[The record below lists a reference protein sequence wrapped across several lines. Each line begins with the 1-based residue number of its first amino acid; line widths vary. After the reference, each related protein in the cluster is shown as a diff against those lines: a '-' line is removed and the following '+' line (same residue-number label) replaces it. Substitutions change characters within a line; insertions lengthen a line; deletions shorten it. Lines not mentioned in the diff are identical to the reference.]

1 MNILVSN
8 PTATP
13 LPQRALVRIV
23 IVGHVDHGKS
33 TLIGRLL
40 HETGSLPDGKL
51 DSLKAVSARR
61 GMPFE
66 WSFLLD
72 SLQTERDQGIT
83 IDTSQIRFRTPSR
96 DILLIDAPGHAEFLR
111 NMITGAAQADAAILI
126 IDATEGVRDQT
137 RRHGYLLHLLGVRQV
152 AVVVNKMDRVNYDA
166 GRFHEIEREIVGYL
180 TELGVTPTAVIPISA
195 RQGDGVALRSPNI
208 GWHKGPT
215 VLEALDQFSPALHPQ
230 DLTLRLPVQAVYK
243 FDDRRIIAGR
253 VESGRIAV
261 GDEVRIM
268 PGAKFAIVKSIEA
281 WPVPNEAQVPRE
293 AGAGQSIG
301 ITLDCEL
308 FIERGNVVSTTS
320 APGSAGRSIRARVF
334 WLDQAPLAVGTPL
347 VVRIGTAE
355 TRGVVSAIDKAV
367 DPGQLAPESAS
378 TIGQNHVGE
387 IEISLAQALA
397 GDTHT
402 VNPFTGRVVLELD
415 GRIAGGGLLLAVEQ
429 QEAKPPKQS
438 SAHFVA
444 TGENVAARVA
454 KLAPRLAALPP
465 DERLALLRD
474 EVEGKIVFTTS
485 FGIED
490 QAILHMINARDLD
503 IDVVTLDTGR
513 LFPET
518 YELWAETERHFGRRI
533 RAVYPRHDELETLVE
548 RQGIDG
554 FYKSR
559 ESRTACCFVRKVEP
573 LNRALNGAQAWI
585 AGLRADQSANR
596 QDMGLITADAS
607 KNLLKL
613 SPLFDWTRDQVADFV
628 ATQAVPVNVLH
639 AKGFVSIGCA
649 PCTRAVAPGEPE
661 RAGRWWWEDE
671 TKKECG
677 LHNRPAVR

>member
-215 VLEALDQFSPALHPQ
+215 VLEAVLARATPTGPD
-230 DLTLRLPVQAVYK
+230 
-243 FDDRRIIAGR
+243 
-253 VESGRIAV
+253 VEA
-261 GDEVRIM
+261 
-268 PGAKFAIVKSIEA
+268 
-281 WPVPNEAQVPRE
+281 
-293 AGAGQSIG
+293 AGAGRLQ
-301 ITLDCEL
+301 
-308 FIERGNVVSTTS
+308 
-320 APGSAGRSIRARVF
+320 IRR
-334 WLDQAPLAVGTPL
+334 
-347 VVRIGTAE
+347 
-355 TRGVVSAIDKAV
+355 
-367 DPGQLAPESAS
+367 
-378 TIGQNHVGE
+378 
-387 IEISLAQALA
+387 
-397 GDTHT
+397 
-402 VNPFTGRVVLELD
+402 
-415 GRIAGGGLLLAVEQ
+415 
-429 QEAKPPKQS
+429 PP
-438 SAHFVA
+438 HH
-444 TGENVAARVA
+444 RR
-454 KLAPRLAALPP
+454 PRRKRP
-465 DERLALLRD
+465 
-474 EVEGKIVFTTS
+474 
-485 FGIED
+485 
-490 QAILHMINARDLD
+490 H
-503 IDVVTLDTGR
+503 
-513 LFPET
+513 
-518 YELWAETERHFGRRI
+518 RR
-533 RAVYPRHDELETLVE
+533 RR
-548 RQGIDG
+548 
-554 FYKSR
+554 
-559 ESRTACCFVRKVEP
+559 
-573 LNRALNGAQAWI
+573 
-585 AGLRADQSANR
+585 
-596 QDMGLITADAS
+596 
-607 KNLLKL
+607 
-613 SPLFDWTRDQVADFV
+613 
-628 ATQAVPVNVLH
+628 
-639 AKGFVSIGCA
+639 
-649 PCTRAVAPGEPE
+649 
-661 RAGRWWWEDE
+661 
-671 TKKECG
+671 
-677 LHNRPAVR
+677 